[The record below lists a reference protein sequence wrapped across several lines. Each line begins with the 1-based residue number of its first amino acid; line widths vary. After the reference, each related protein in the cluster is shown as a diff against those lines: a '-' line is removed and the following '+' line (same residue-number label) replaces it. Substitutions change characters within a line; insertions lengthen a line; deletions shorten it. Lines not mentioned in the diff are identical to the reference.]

1 MFIVNKQKNEVI
13 NIDTKTEF
21 RRLLEN
27 QITELEIKR
36 NIALTNAQHEDVQK
50 LEELIF
56 DKEKYLFLSALEKFK
71 EATMELAEIWIC
83 CNEILDNLT
92 MHNSYPFEQ
101 DFQSM
106 ELHILKWVDQLTN
119 NINGYKGEE

>member
-1 MFIVNKQKNEVI
+1 MSWEISY
-13 NIDTKTEF
+13 
-21 RRLLEN
+21 LEK

-36 NIALTNAQHEDVQK
+36 NIALTERQYEDVSN

-71 EATMELAEIWIC
+71 QGTMELAGVWIC
-83 CNEILDNLT
+83 CNEILGNLT
-92 MHNSYPFEQ
+92 MNNSYPFNT

-106 ELHILKWVDQLTN
+106 ELGILKWADQLEAKIN
-119 NINGYKGEE
+119 NYKGEQ

>member
-13 NIDTKTEF
+13 DIDTKTQF
-21 RRLLEN
+21 KKLLEK
-27 QITELEIKR
+27 QITELEIQR
-36 NIALTNAQHEDVQK
+36 NIATSNGQYEDASN

-83 CNEILDNLT
+83 CNEILENLT

>member
-1 MFIVNKQKNEVI
+1 M

-21 RRLLEN
+21 RKLLEK

-71 EATMELAEIWIC
+71 EATMELAEAWIC
-83 CNEILDNLT
+83 CNEILENLT
-92 MHNSYPFEQ
+92 MHNSYPFDQ

-106 ELHILKWVDQLTN
+106 EMHILKWTNQLQN

>member
-1 MFIVNKQKNEVI
+1 MNKIMSTQ
-13 NIDTKTEF
+13 D
-21 RRLLEN
+21 RGQLEK

-36 NIALTNAQHEDVQK
+36 NIAWSEGQYEDVSN

-56 DKEKYLFLSALEKFK
+56 DKEKYLFLAALENFK
-71 EATMELAEIWIC
+71 QGVMELAEVWIC

-92 MHNSYPFEQ
+92 MVNSYPFNT

-106 ELHILKWVDQLTN
+106 EIHILKWVGQLTN

>member
-1 MFIVNKQKNEVI
+1 MNK
-13 NIDTKTEF
+13 DTTTEF
-21 RRLLEN
+21 KKLLEK

-36 NIALTNAQHEDVQK
+36 NIAWSEGQYEDVSN

-56 DKEKYLFLSALEKFK
+56 DKEKYLFLAALEKFK
-71 EATMELAEIWIC
+71 QGVMELAEVWIC

-92 MHNSYPFEQ
+92 MVNSYPFNT

-106 ELHILKWVDQLTN
+106 ELHILKWAQQLEA
-119 NINGYKGEE
+119 NINNYKGEE

>member
-1 MFIVNKQKNEVI
+1 MNK
-13 NIDTKTEF
+13 DTTTEF
-21 RRLLEN
+21 KKLLEK

-36 NIALTNAQHEDVQK
+36 NIAWSEGQYEDVSN

-56 DKEKYLFLSALEKFK
+56 DKEKYLFLSALEKLK
-71 EATMELAEIWIC
+71 QGTMELAEVWIC
-83 CNEILDNLT
+83 CNEILENLT
-92 MHNSYPFEQ
+92 MHNSYPFDQ

-106 ELHILKWVDQLTN
+106 EIHILKWVGQLTN

>member
-1 MFIVNKQKNEVI
+1 M

-21 RRLLEN
+21 RKLLEKK
-27 QITELEIKR
+27 ITELEIKR
-36 NIALTNAQHEDVQK
+36 NIAWSEGQYEDVSN

-56 DKEKYLFLSALEKFK
+56 DKEKYLFLAALENFK
-71 EATMELAEIWIC
+71 QGVMELAEVWIC

-92 MHNSYPFEQ
+92 MVNSYPFNT

-106 ELHILKWVDQLTN
+106 ELHILKWAQQLEA
-119 NINGYKGEE
+119 NINNYKGEE

>member
-1 MFIVNKQKNEVI
+1 M

-21 RRLLEN
+21 KKLLEK

-36 NIALTNAQHEDVQK
+36 NIALTNAQHEDVQE

-71 EATMELAEIWIC
+71 EGTMELSEAWIC
-83 CNEILDNLT
+83 CNEVLENLT
-92 MHNSYPFEQ
+92 MHNSYPFDQ

-106 ELHILKWVDQLTN
+106 EMHILKWANQLQN
-119 NINGYKGEE
+119 NINSYKGE

>member
-1 MFIVNKQKNEVI
+1 
-13 NIDTKTEF
+13 
-21 RRLLEN
+21 
-27 QITELEIKR
+27 
-36 NIALTNAQHEDVQK
+36 
-50 LEELIF
+50 
-56 DKEKYLFLSALEKFK
+56 
-71 EATMELAEIWIC
+71 MELAEIWIC
-83 CNEILDNLT
+83 CNEILENLT

>member
-1 MFIVNKQKNEVI
+1 M

-21 RRLLEN
+21 RKLLEN

-83 CNEILDNLT
+83 CNEILENLT

>member
-1 MFIVNKQKNEVI
+1 M
-13 NIDTKTEF
+13 NIDTKTQF
-21 RRLLEN
+21 RKLLEK
-27 QITELEIKR
+27 QITELEIQR
-36 NIALTNAQHEDVQK
+36 NIATSNGQYEDASN

-71 EATMELAEIWIC
+71 EATMEIAEIWIC
-83 CNEILDNLT
+83 CNEILNNLT
-92 MHNSYPFEQ
+92 MHNSYPFNT

-106 ELHILKWVDQLTN
+106 EMHILKWVDQLTN

>member
-1 MFIVNKQKNEVI
+1 MFIVNKQKGEVM

-21 RRLLEN
+21 KRLLEE
-27 QITELEIKR
+27 QITRLEIKR
-36 NIALTNAQHEDVQK
+36 NFALTYHQNEEVQT

>member
-1 MFIVNKQKNEVI
+1 MNE
-13 NIDTKTEF
+13 DTKTEF
-21 RRLLEN
+21 KKLLEE
-27 QITELEIKR
+27 QITRLEIKR
-36 NIALTNAQHEDVQK
+36 NFALTYHQNEEVQT

-83 CNEILDNLT
+83 CNEILNNLT
-92 MHNSYPFEQ
+92 MHNSYPFNT
-101 DFQSM
+101 DFQSL

>member
-1 MFIVNKQKNEVI
+1 M

-21 RRLLEN
+21 RKLLEN

>member
-1 MFIVNKQKNEVI
+1 MNK
-13 NIDTKTEF
+13 DTTTEF
-21 RRLLEN
+21 KKLLEK

-36 NIALTNAQHEDVQK
+36 NIAWSKGQYEDVSN

-56 DKEKYLFLSALEKFK
+56 DKEKILFLAALEKLK
-71 EATMELAEIWIC
+71 QGTMELAEVWIC
-83 CNEILDNLT
+83 CNEILENLT
-92 MHNSYPFEQ
+92 MHNSYPFDQ

-106 ELHILKWVDQLTN
+106 EIHILKWVEQLTN

>member
-1 MFIVNKQKNEVI
+1 MNK
-13 NIDTKTEF
+13 DTTKEF
-21 RRLLEN
+21 KKLLEK

-36 NIALTNAQHEDVQK
+36 NIAWSEGQYEDVSN

-56 DKEKYLFLSALEKFK
+56 DKEKYLFLAALEKFK
-71 EATMELAEIWIC
+71 QGTMELAEVWIC

-92 MHNSYPFEQ
+92 MSNSYPFNT

-106 ELHILKWVDQLTN
+106 ELHILKWADQLETKIN
-119 NINGYKGEE
+119 NYKGEE

>member
-1 MFIVNKQKNEVI
+1 MNN
-13 NIDTKTEF
+13 DTTTEF
-21 RRLLEN
+21 KRLLEK

-36 NIALTNAQHEDVQK
+36 NIAWSEGQYEDVSN

-56 DKEKYLFLSALEKFK
+56 DKEKYLFLAALENFK
-71 EATMELAEIWIC
+71 QGVMELAEVWIC

-106 ELHILKWVDQLTN
+106 EIHILKWVEQLTN
-119 NINGYKGEE
+119 NINSYKGEE

>member
-1 MFIVNKQKNEVI
+1 M

-21 RRLLEN
+21 RKLLEN

-71 EATMELAEIWIC
+71 EGTMELAEAWIC

-92 MHNSYPFEQ
+92 MHNSYPFDQ

-106 ELHILKWVDQLTN
+106 QMHILKWANQLQN